1 MNILFLMKLMHI
13 GGQEMVTI
21 TLANYFASKGHNVS
35 IVCFEEPWKE
45 AVERTH
51 SDVRFYTLGTFE
63 YSRLNVR
70 RLNEILSKEKTDV
83 VVNQWG
89 LPYIPSKVLDAAL
102 KLGGT
107 FNPNI
112 KKIAI
117 YHNDPLT
124 NARIKDVEIALD
136 GCKNPLKRSLL
147 KLKKCLFKK
156 VTSRSMRYVYEHCDQ
171 YQVLSPNYIENF
183 KQFTGIP
190 KLDRI
195 VFQANP
201 LTIDSDGFIYTLE
214 KKQKEII
221 YCGRIDFNQKRV
233 YRLIDVWSFL
243 EPLFPDW
250 RLTIVGDGEARK
262 DVEDR
267 VETLKLQRVCFE
279 GFQKPIE
286 YYKRASI
293 LVLTSEYE
301 GFPLV
306 LAECMNFGVVPC
318 VYDSFAALRDIL
330 EDGKNGVVVEKVNGT
345 FSAKKMA
352 EKLGPIMN
360 DDAKRNKMAN
370 AAIERSKLY
379 SVENIYQQW
388 IANLETLQHK
398 ND

>member
-21 TLANYFASKGHNVS
+21 TLANYFASKGHVVS
-35 IVCFEEPWKE
+35 IACFEEPWKA

-63 YSRLNVR
+63 CSRLNVR
-70 RLNEILSKEKTDV
+70 RLNEILDKEKTDV
-83 VVNQWG
+83 VINQWG
-89 LPYIPSKVLDAAL
+89 LPYIPSKVLDAAI
-102 KLGGT
+102 KLGGA

-112 KKIAI
+112 KKIAV

-136 GCKNPLKRSLL
+136 GCHNSLKRHLL
-147 KLKKCLFKK
+147 KLKKSLFRK
-156 VTSRSMRYVYEHCDQ
+156 VTSSSMRYVYEHCDQ
-171 YQVLSPNYIENF
+171 YQVLSPSYIESF
-183 KQFTGIP
+183 KKFTGLFNP
-190 KLDRI
+190 ERV
-195 VFQANP
+195 VFQPNP
-201 LTIDSDGFIYTLE
+201 LTIDAAGFVYTQE

-221 YCGRIDFNQKRV
+221 YCGRIDYNQKRV
-233 YRLIDVWSFL
+233 YRLVDVWSFL

-250 RLTIVGDGEARK
+250 RLTIVGDGDARK
-262 DVEDR
+262 DVENR
-267 VETLKLQRVCFE
+267 AGTLKLQRVSFV

-286 YYKRASI
+286 YYKRASV

-306 LAECMNFGVVPC
+306 LAECMSFGVVPC

-330 EDGKNGVVVEKVNGT
+330 DDGKNGIVVEKDEKGV

-352 EKLGPIMN
+352 EKLGPVMK
-360 DDAKRNKMAN
+360 DDLKRNKMAV
-370 AAIERSKLY
+370 AAIESCKKYSIESVYLQWMEKLGT
-379 SVENIYQQW
+379 I
-388 IANLETLQHK
+388 
-398 ND
+398 